1 MADFIMCIV
10 QYVVIGALLLAVG
23 GVGAF
28 IGIKMRKSSDAKK
41 AAAAATEEQRLNSSV
56 MIDIA
61 DSHACMNGSVIS
73 VMN

>member
-41 AAAAATEEQRLNSSV
+41 AAAAATEEQ
-56 MIDIA
+56 
-61 DSHACMNGSVIS
+61 
-73 VMN
+73 

>member
-56 MIDIA
+56 MSCNIGMLCL
-61 DSHACMNGSVIS
+61 HEGRTV
-73 VMN
+73 